1 MAGPLH
7 SERLYGEGVAEAQ
20 LGVVQ
25 PRVVAVQQAVAQQHK
40 VAGHHLKSLTIVLIF
55 GEIREPCLAV
65 VGTDLAELALLDQ
78 LPPRGDEV
86 VLAQSA
92 LDVDQP
98 LKLGLTQFD

>member
-1 MAGPLH
+1 M
-7 SERLYGEGVAEAQ
+7 
-20 LGVVQ
+20 
-25 PRVVAVQQAVAQQHK
+25 
-40 VAGHHLKSLTIVLIF
+40 
-55 GEIREPCLAV
+55 